1 MDLLAQ
7 HIESLIFVADK
18 PISHEDIKTSLENA
32 LEAEFE
38 SDQISDLIQELH
50 AKYQDVRFAMELV
63 EISNGYQFLT
73 KPAFHNTVGH
83 YLKITTTKRLSRAA
97 IETLSIIAYKQPVSK
112 PEIEKIRGVSADYS
126 LQKLLEKEIV
136 EIVGRSEGPG
146 KPLLYGTNDKF
157 MDYFGLKSI
166 GDLPKLKDFAT
177 AENVI
182 GEAAPIEETTPFQ
195 STSREPDEHDERF
208 EYAAADL
215 ASAIANLQNGHDQAI
230 EEE

>member
-7 HIESLIFVADK
+7 HIESLIFVAEK
-18 PISHEDIKTSLENA
+18 PINLKDLQTSLENS
-32 LEAEFE
+32 LEAEFKTE
-38 SDQISDLIQELH
+38 EISEMIVSLQN
-50 AKYQDVRFAMELV
+50 KYAQSEFAMELV

-73 KPAFHNTVGH
+73 KPSFHNTVGN
-83 YLKITTTKRLSRAA
+83 YLKITTKKRLSRAA

-112 PEIEKIRGVSADYS
+112 PEMERIRGVSADYS

-136 EIVGRSEGPG
+136 EIVGRSDGPG

-166 GDLPKLKDFAT
+166 DDLPKLKDFAT
-177 AENVI
+177 PDNVV
-182 GEAAPIEETTPFQ
+182 GEAAPIEEITPQ
-195 STSREPDEHDERF
+195 STSAEPQEEEERF
-208 EYAAADL
+208 EIVAADL
-215 ASAIANLQNGHDQAI
+215 AATIAILQNGSLQQ

>member
-7 HIESLIFVADK
+7 HIESLIFVAEK
-18 PISHEDIKTSLENA
+18 PINLKDLQTSLENS
-32 LEAEFE
+32 LEAEFKTE
-38 SDQISDLIQELH
+38 EISEMIVSLQD
-50 AKYQDVRFAMELV
+50 KYAQSEFAMELV

-73 KPAFHNTVGH
+73 KPSFHNTVGN
-83 YLKITTTKRLSRAA
+83 YLKITTKKRLSRAA

-112 PEIEKIRGVSADYS
+112 PEMERIRGVSADYS

-136 EIVGRSEGPG
+136 EIVGRSDGPG

-166 GDLPKLKDFAT
+166 DDLPKLKDFAT
-177 AENVI
+177 PDNVV
-182 GEAAPIEETTPFQ
+182 GEAAPIEEITPQ
-195 STSREPDEHDERF
+195 STSAEPQEEEERF
-208 EYAAADL
+208 EIVAADL
-215 ASAIANLQNGHDQAI
+215 AATIAILQNGSLQQ